1 LLAAGGKGGVSIGVA
16 EVAPTMNLLTGTARR
31 KTPVGVEAD
40 KRKRPGKQTAA
51 TSFEMTA
58 DFSF

>member
-1 LLAAGGKGGVSIGVA
+1 MVSASEVA

-31 KTPVGVEAD
+31 RTPVGVEAD
-40 KRKRPGKQTAA
+40 KRKRPGKQSAA

>member
-1 LLAAGGKGGVSIGVA
+1 
-16 EVAPTMNLLTGTARR
+16 MNLLTGTARR
-31 KTPVGVEAD
+31 KAPVGVEAD